1 LNSNTTQAIKGGR
14 APNTVTA
21 LIGNTL
27 RAKGG
32 EQGARGKEQGAR
44 SKEMR
49 RGKNV
54 GNIKIGFF
62 PNSGRDELQNI
73 PFFSFLKT
81 LFSKFYL

>member
-32 EQGARGKEQGAR
+32 EQRAESKGQGARGKERRDEKG
-44 SKEMR
+44 KEC
-49 RGKNV
+49 GEYKSC
-54 GNIKIGFF
+54 FF
-62 PNSGRDELQNI
+62 PEQRQG
-73 PFFSFLKT
+73 
-81 LFSKFYL
+81 